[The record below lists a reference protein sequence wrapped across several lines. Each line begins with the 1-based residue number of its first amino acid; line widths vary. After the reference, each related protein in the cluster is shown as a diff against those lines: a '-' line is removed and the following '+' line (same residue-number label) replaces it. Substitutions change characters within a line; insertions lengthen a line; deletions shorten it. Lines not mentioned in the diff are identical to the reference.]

1 MLIIPA
7 IDIRNG
13 RVVRLIQGDFEQE
26 TVYDDDPVGV
36 ARKWE
41 SEGAELIHIVDLDG
55 AREGRP
61 ENLKLVE
68 DIAREISIPV
78 ELGGGVRNLRTIE
91 SILDKG
97 IERVILG
104 TEAVESPEIIKKA
117 CREFGE
123 RIVVGIDAKDGLVV
137 VRGWVSSTSRKAIDL
152 AEEMEGAGVRT
163 IIFTDIKRD
172 GMLSGPNL
180 ESLREMLKAIT
191 IPLIASGGISSLE
204 DINSIKSLGDE
215 KLQGVIVG
223 KALYDG
229 RVNLREAIAV
239 SEAG

>member
-1 MLIIPA
+1 MMTTLLELP
-7 IDIRNG
+7 
-13 RVVRLIQGDFEQE
+13 
-26 TVYDDDPVGV
+26 
-36 ARKWE
+36 E
-41 SEGAELIHIVDLDG
+41 SGKAKEPNLSILDG
-55 AREGRP
+55 AREGNP
-61 ENLKLVE
+61 GNLELVE

-91 SILDKG
+91 SILNKG

-137 VRGWVSSTSRKAIDL
+137 VRGWVSSTSRKAVDL
-152 AEEMEGAGVRT
+152 AGEMEGAGVRT

-191 IPLIASGGISSLE
+191 IPLIASGGISNLE

-229 RVNLREAIAV
+229 RVNLREAITV